1 MTVTTLLERET
12 TEQVIGAFF
21 DVYNTLG
28 FGFLEHV
35 YSMALERELVARG
48 RLVGRE
54 VSISIQYKGD
64 VLTSQRLDMVVDE
77 RVVVEIKST
86 QVLPPTALRQVQ
98 NYLRA
103 TNLQVALL
111 LHFGPQPRFQRL
123 VYSNN
128 ATDRGRP
135 MRRERG

>member
-1 MTVTTLLERET
+1 MTETTLLERDT
-12 TEQVIGAFF
+12 TDQVIGAFF

-35 YSMALERELVARG
+35 YSIALERELMARG

-54 VSISIQYKGD
+54 VSIPIQYKGD

-86 QVLPPTALRQVQ
+86 QVLPP
-98 NYLRA
+98 
-103 TNLQVALL
+103 
-111 LHFGPQPRFQRL
+111 
-123 VYSNN
+123 
-128 ATDRGRP
+128 